1 MNIHQNNT
9 FKNITCVFHIWLLR
23 RTQSFL
29 LRCEFLS
36 TLSTFWKISQFSE
49 NMNSQFGSQEI
60 SLFVR
65 SRRYLK
71 VKSCVVK
78 YSYLKVFLNSCR
90 NIFYVGISGL
100 KSLWGAK
107 KSAELWFKKGLYVV
121 QNALISCPEIK
132 VTCDS
137 NLSWKYFWKCVKRQ
151 TRVHSWC
158 RDPILQSVSQ
168 GTTKNRI
175 LKGNLTTPFPFLR
188 VCVCVCVRV
197 RVKWSQGSC
206 CFRGFL
212 RVLHS
217 AGEQMSKA
225 SRLS

>member
-1 MNIHQNNT
+1 
-9 FKNITCVFHIWLLR
+9 
-23 RTQSFL
+23 
-29 LRCEFLS
+29 
-36 TLSTFWKISQFSE
+36 
-49 NMNSQFGSQEI
+49 MNSQFGSQEI

-137 NLSWKYFWKCVKRQ
+137 NLS
-151 TRVHSWC
+151 
-158 RDPILQSVSQ
+158 
-168 GTTKNRI
+168 
-175 LKGNLTTPFPFLR
+175 
-188 VCVCVCVRV
+188 
-197 RVKWSQGSC
+197 
-206 CFRGFL
+206 
-212 RVLHS
+212 
-217 AGEQMSKA
+217 
-225 SRLS
+225 